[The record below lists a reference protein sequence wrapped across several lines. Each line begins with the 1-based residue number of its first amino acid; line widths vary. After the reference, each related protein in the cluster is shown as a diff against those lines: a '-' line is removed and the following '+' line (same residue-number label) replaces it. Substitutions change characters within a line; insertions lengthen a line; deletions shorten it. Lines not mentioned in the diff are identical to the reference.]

1 MSLARTIRKIKMKG
15 TLLSASITLST
26 LMAAAS
32 PYFDN
37 ITNLWYQAQHSNV
50 LAIANQRLAANS
62 NDLAGVILKASWDF
76 EFSNASILSNSLNR
90 LVTLGRACHSPS
102 FTNEFQITV
111 EDVTCTLQGL
121 SLETPSQLAE
131 DAAKRGLPGKQM
143 HFMEELKALDDDGYF
158 CVHPNP

>member
-1 MSLARTIRKIKMKG
+1 MTKGKSKVKG
-15 TLLSASITLST
+15 TLLTASIALSS

-37 ITNLWYQAQHSNV
+37 MTNLWYQARHSNV
-50 LAIANQRLAANS
+50 LAIANQRLAVNS
-62 NDLAGVILKASWDF
+62 NDLAGIILKASWDF

-90 LVTLGRACHSPS
+90 LVTVGYTCHSPS

-111 EDVTCTLQGL
+111 EDVTCTLKGL

-158 CVHPNP
+158 SANP

>member
-1 MSLARTIRKIKMKG
+1 MQMPQLNMKI
-15 TLLSASITLST
+15 TLLAASIVLSSLT
-26 LMAAAS
+26 AAAS

-37 ITNLWYQAQHSNV
+37 ITNHWYQAHHSNV

-76 EFSNASILSNSLNR
+76 EFSNATILSNSLNR
-90 LVTLGRACHSPS
+90 LITVGGLCQSPS
-102 FTNEFQITV
+102 FTNEFAITV
-111 EDVTCTLQGL
+111 EDVNCTLQGL

-158 CVHPNP
+158 NNCPAP